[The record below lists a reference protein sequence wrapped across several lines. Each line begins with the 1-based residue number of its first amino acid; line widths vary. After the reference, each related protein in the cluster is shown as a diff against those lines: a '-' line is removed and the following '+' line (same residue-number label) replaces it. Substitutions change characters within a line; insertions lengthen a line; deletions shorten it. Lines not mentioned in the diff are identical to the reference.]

1 MLKEKISNNFIQANG
16 IMSEGYGF
24 SPKAVM
30 RDPRLTI
37 EAKAI
42 YAYMSSFA
50 GAGLSSFPSIEL
62 QLSELGISKTRYY
75 KHRKLLEQ
83 FGYITI
89 KQTRIKN
96 ENNKSINDKNI
107 YTLEQ
112 FPVEK
117 VEISEDTQNEETQKN
132 VKNTD
137 FSESPQNEDTQ
148 NENSQ
153 NEGAQNEDSNNNN
166 LNNNNLNKSSSSK
179 DDEDLKKIM
188 DLCQMQ
194 NYKLSK
200 KDVKALLLVFD
211 FTKIAKAIIT
221 ASAIGE
227 DIKNYKGYLIAVL
240 NDMEKIK
247 TTTVNINKKEKV
259 NGFNDFEQRNYDDDF
274 YNELG
279 ENLNPAND
287 YVDEEEDI
295 IKSFLENKNQIE
307 G

>member
-1 MLKEKISNNFIQANG
+1 MSKDKVSNNFIQSNG

-62 QLSELGISKTRYY
+62 QLAELGISKTRYY

-112 FPVEK
+112 FPIEK
-117 VEISEDTQNEETQKN
+117 TVISESTQNEETQKSIE
-132 VKNTD
+132 NTSI
-137 FSESPQNEDTQ
+137 SESTQNEDSQNEYTQ
-148 NENSQ
+148 NEV
-153 NEGAQNEDSNNNN
+153 AQNEDSNSNN
-166 LNNNNLNKSSSSK
+166 LNSNNLNSNNLNSNNLNKSSSK
-179 DDEDLKKIM
+179 DDEDIKKIM
-188 DLCQMQ
+188 KICQMQ
-194 NYKLSK
+194 NYKLTK
-200 KDVKALLLVFD
+200 KDVTALLLVYD
-211 FTKIAKAIIT
+211 FTKVAKAIVT

-227 DIKNYKGYLIAVL
+227 EIKNYKGYLLAVL

-247 TTTVNINKKEKV
+247 NTTVNINKKDKDIK
-259 NGFNDFEQRNYDDDF
+259 FNDFPQREYD
-274 YNELG
+274 YNALERKLLG
-279 ENLNPAND
+279 YDN
-287 YVDEEEDI
+287 
-295 IKSFLENKNQIE
+295 
-307 G
+307 